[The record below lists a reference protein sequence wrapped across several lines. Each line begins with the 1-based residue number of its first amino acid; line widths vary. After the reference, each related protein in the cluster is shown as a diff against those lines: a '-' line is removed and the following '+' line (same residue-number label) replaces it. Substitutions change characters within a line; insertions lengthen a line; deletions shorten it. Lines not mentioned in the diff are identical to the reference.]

1 MGTFTWEPGNLYLG
15 PWEPL
20 LGNLYLG
27 TWEPLLGNLYLGPW
41 EPLLGNLGTFT
52 WNLGTLGEWVLELLR
67 SAPKPLLWLKT
78 PKHSAVGEKALY
90 WPIYPHLKYNHEKV
104 ASSRSE
110 LPDTRKFSGLKSN
123 AFCIH
128 YKTHQMQL
136 RKPDHAADHNGD
148 QASRRGGQSADHEGI
163 QQLEAFVWIMTGI

>member
-1 MGTFTWEPGNLYLG
+1 
-15 PWEPL
+15 
-20 LGNLYLG
+20 
-27 TWEPLLGNLYLGPW
+27 
-41 EPLLGNLGTFT
+41 
-52 WNLGTLGEWVLELLR
+52 
-67 SAPKPLLWLKT
+67 
-78 PKHSAVGEKALY
+78 
-90 WPIYPHLKYNHEKV
+90 LKYNHEKV

-163 QQLEAFVWIMTGI
+163 QQLEAFVWIMTGILKGFPALRQRNLGNFLSKGING